1 MKRIYLLLT
10 FVLCV
15 LFGERSHAQDFSNK
29 GKNFYISYPEH
40 INGTGSIMGIYI
52 TSNVN
57 TSGTITVNGTNIAFI
72 VTANTITTVFLGAG
86 GSGPNTYIH
95 LGGIQDGIKTDAAV
109 HITAV
114 NPVVVYAHIINS
126 ARSGA
131 TLVLPTPVW
140 GKEYIAPS
148 YSNSGG
154 SGFNQGFGE
163 INIMAAL
170 PNTVVEITPSITTR
184 NGARPA
190 GVPYQ
195 VTLANPGDVYQV
207 QFPQNADLSGTIV
220 KSIAS
225 ASSGCQPIA
234 VVSATT
240 WTALNCGSGNGG
252 DNFYQQLFPTGTWGK
267 EFLTTPLKKVATN
280 PGDNNID
287 IVRVYVKDPATVV
300 TKMDNGITT
309 TLAGLVLPGNFYEYT
324 AFRPTLVSAD
334 KPVQV
339 MQFVTTQNCGFPT
352 TQSDPEMISLSAVE
366 QTINDI
372 TVYSAFNNLVPGSNS
387 AINTHYI
394 NVAMKTANTGTFR
407 INGAVPGTPFITIPG
422 TNFSYLKHNVS
433 TAGSP
438 VTRLTADSGF
448 SAIAYGFGN
457 VESYGYNAGTNVKDL
472 YQQIG
477 VSTQFGIE
485 PTPSVCKGSPFQF
498 KVSLPYCV
506 DSIRWDLSN
515 LPWAPL
521 PIPPNPIEYYN
532 TCDTIPPG
540 SAGPDS
546 ITVVNGKTL
555 YWYSLPS
562 FYTFNTS
569 GTFNVSM
576 FTYAPNTEGC
586 GNEQEIPFELNVF
599 EPPVADFSVIDG
611 GCVAEVFQFNDNTVT
626 PRPSYIWEW
635 NFDDIPSGANNLSGL
650 QDPTHTFTTPGIHNV
665 TFRTITT
672 PGCISSTISKPVYVS
687 PLPSATIAGTTTLC
701 LNEPFPDITFTATDG
716 TAPYTFYY
724 TIDNG
729 GGPGPVQTVN
739 SVVGN
744 TATVS
749 VPTGVAGTFRY
760 DLVSVRN
767 TGSALCVQPQT
778 GTATVIV
785 NPLPTAA
792 VSGAITVCKN
802 APPPDVTFTGGA
814 GTAPYT
820 FTYNINGG
828 PSLNI
833 TTVSGNSV
841 TVSVPTGTAGTFVYN
856 LVSVSDASA
865 TICSQLQSGSTT
877 VTVNELPTASIAGT
891 IEVCRNATPPTI
903 TFTGAGTSIP
913 YTFTYN
919 INGGPN
925 LTVTAA
931 GPGPNAFV
939 LVPTGTPGT
948 YTYNLLSVVDGTSAT
963 CSQAQTGSAT
973 VIVHPLPTASIAG
986 ATAVCVNAT
995 PPDVTFTGAGG
1006 VAPYTFTYNINGG
1019 PILSATTV
1027 AGNSVTVPVSTAV
1040 AGTFNYNLV
1049 SVQNS
1054 GAVSCIQ
1061 AQTGTVTVVVNPLPT
1076 AAVSG
1081 AITVCKNA
1089 PSPNVTFTGAAGTA
1103 PYTFTYNINGG
1114 PSLNVTTVAGNSVTV
1129 AAPTGTAGS
1138 FTYNLVSVQD
1148 ASATLCSQSQTGST
1162 TVIVNDLPTA
1172 SVAAATTEVCLNGT
1186 APLVT
1191 FTGAGTSAP
1200 YTFTYTINGGPN
1212 LNITTVAGNSVSVSV
1227 PTGTAGTFTY
1237 NLVSVSDGTATL
1249 CSQAQTGSAVVI
1261 VHPLPTPDFNVTIPS
1276 CETQTLNFTDLSN
1289 PNVGTSMAWTW
1300 NFGDASPPSNVQ
1312 NPTHTYAAAGPYTVS
1327 LSVTNSKGCVS
1338 NPILT
1343 RTINVHAKPVTD
1355 AILPEVCLDDTFAQ
1369 FYDNSTVATP
1379 GSIVSW
1385 LWDFGDP
1392 GSGAF
1397 NTSTLEDPQHSYT
1410 ATGIYTITLTTTSN
1424 NGCATTQTFPFTVNG
1439 DIPISDFTPLNTA
1452 TMCANDS
1459 VSIRDAATVNFGS
1472 ITKVEIIWD
1481 FIGAPGVIQ
1490 TDDTPTPAKI
1500 YKHKYPTTSTTLNYT
1515 IRYIAYSGGTCLNTR
1530 DRVITVNAAPK
1541 VQFLDM
1547 PDACLDAAPF
1557 QITQASEI
1565 GGVAG
1570 PPGVFSGPG
1579 VTATGIFNPAL
1590 VGPGTYMIKYTFTA
1604 TAGGCLDSL
1613 SKPITVLDSASAR
1626 FTYSTLNC
1634 QDSPV
1639 SFNSTS
1645 STIPAGAGTITGW
1658 TWDFGDPASGANN
1671 ASSAQNPT
1679 HTFSGWG
1686 TYNVRLFVTT
1696 SNNCRSTVLTVPV
1709 FVNPIPR
1716 PSFTIPASACLP
1728 SATVTF
1734 NSGASS
1740 IPDGT
1745 QASFSYLWDFGDPAS
1760 GALNSSTNSSPSHI
1774 YNTIGPFFV
1783 NLQITSGAGCVHDT
1797 MIVLNT
1803 LHPQPTG
1810 DFAVDKNDIC
1820 IGQSFQFTDNSDPAD
1835 GTITQW
1841 NWNMD
1846 DGNTRNA
1853 PTFSYT
1859 YGSPRT
1865 YNVTLS
1871 ITNNFGCRSTVHTET
1886 VTVNPYPVVDAGPDL
1901 FILQGGSDTL
1911 EPIITSVEPTTYL
1924 WTPNLYFL
1932 SSNTIKMPVVKG
1944 VEDIRYLLTVTSR
1957 GNCTDTSSVFIKVL
1971 KGPEIPNIF
1980 SPNGDGV
1987 HDRWVIK
1994 YLDTYP
2000 GGTVDIYNR
2009 YGQLIFHSV
2018 GYAVP
2023 WDGTVNGQQVP
2034 IGTYYYVVNPKNG
2047 RTIMSGYV
2055 DVIR

>member
-1 MKRIYLLLT
+1 MRKLYFLSTLVLTLLSGIT
-10 FVLCV
+10 AN
-15 LFGERSHAQDFSNK
+15 AQDFSNK
-29 GKNFYISYPEH
+29 GKEFWLAYSYH
-40 INGTGSIMGIYI
+40 VGMVNGGTPAMTLYI
-52 TSNVN
+52 TTDVTTTYTVEIYGVAVLS
-57 TSGTITVNGTNIAFI
+57 SGTILANQVIPVSIPNAYFISTDGLTTNRTVR
-72 VTANTITTVFLGAG
+72 VTAV
-86 GSGPNTYIH
+86 
-95 LGGIQDGIKTDAAV
+95 K
-109 HITAV
+109 
-114 NPVVVYAHIINS
+114 PVVVYSFITRSQAS
-126 ARSGA
+126 AAS
-131 TLVLPTPVW
+131 LCLPTNVL
-140 GKEYIAPS
+140 GKEYYASSFTQISNENNASSYITIIAVDDNTSVDITPTA
-148 YSNSGG
+148 NTVGG
-154 SGFNQGFGE
+154 WLAGSTNTVNLNKGE
-163 INIMAAL
+163 I
-170 PNTVVEITPSITTR
+170 
-184 NGARPA
+184 
-190 GVPYQ
+190 YQ
-195 VTLANPGDVYQV
+195 VLGTTTGTSGV
-207 QFPQNADLSGTIV
+207 DLSGTLI
-220 KSIAS
+220 KSVAS
-225 ASSGCQPIA
+225 AGGGCKRIAVFSGSGKISIGSPPACNGGSADNLYQQLYPVASWGKKFLTAPSSGRPFNHYRIMRSDPLSN
-234 VVSATT
+234 VY
-240 WTALNCGSGNGG
+240 LNGVLIPAASFTN
-252 DNFYQQLFPTGTWGK
+252 NFYQFYNGMPNLIEADIPISVAQYFPSQNCPSNQNPYDPDMIILNPV
-267 EFLTTPLKKVATN
+267 EQNINKV
-280 PGDNNID
+280 
-287 IVRVYVKDPATVV
+287 
-300 TKMDNGITT
+300 
-309 TLAGLVLPGNFYEYT
+309 
-324 AFRPTLVSAD
+324 TLVSS
-334 KPVQV
+334 PLTVSQTPPNQPHQHHIHVV
-339 MQFVTTQNCGFPT
+339 MR
-352 TQSDPEMISLSAVE
+352 
-366 QTINDI
+366 NDA
-372 TVYSAFNNLVPGSNS
+372 SGSPS
-387 AINTHYI
+387 
-394 NVAMKTANTGTFR
+394 
-407 INGAVPGTPFITIPG
+407 PGTGQSSFLFDGLPVPVGSWILHPQDP
-422 TNFSYLKHNVS
+422 NYSYLYLSNV
-433 TAGSP
+433 GFGNH
-438 VTRLTADSGF
+438 RLASDSGF
-448 SAIAYGFGN
+448 NAVAYGYGSA
-457 VESYGYNAGTNVKDL
+457 ETYGYSAGANVKDL

-485 PTPSVCKGSPFQF
+485 PTPSVCKGSPFRF
-498 KVSLPYCV
+498 KVSLPYCA
-506 DSIRWDLSN
+506 DSMRWDLSF
-515 LPWAPL
+515 LPGPPPAPPL
-521 PIPPNPIEYYN
+521 QVY
-532 TCDTIPPG
+532 TSCTPG
-540 SAGPDS
+540 PGGPDS
-546 ITVVNGKTL
+546 TTVVNGKTL

-562 FYTFNTS
+562 LYNFGTS
-569 GTFNVSM
+569 GTFPVEIAV
-576 FTYAPNTEGC
+576 YAPNTDGC
-586 GNEQEIPFELNVF
+586 GNLQEIPFDLNVF

-611 GCVAEVFQFNDNTVT
+611 GCVAEPFQFNDNTVT
-626 PRPSYIWEW
+626 PRPSYIWDW
-635 NFDDIPSGANNLSGL
+635 NFDDIPSGANNTSGL
-650 QDPTHTFTTPGIHNV
+650 QNPTHIFTTPGIHNV

-672 PGCISSTISKPVYVS
+672 PGCISSTISKPVTIK
-687 PLPSATIAGTTTLC
+687 PLPSATIAGSTTLC
-701 LNEPFPDITFTATDG
+701 LNAPAPDITFTATDG
-716 TAPYTFYY
+716 TAPYTFSY

-828 PSLNI
+828 PSLNV

-865 TICSQLQSGSTT
+865 TICSQNQTGSTT

-891 IEVCRNATPPTI
+891 IEVCRNATPPII

-925 LTVTAA
+925 LTVTAG

-939 LVPTGTPGT
+939 PVPTGTPGT
-948 YTYNLLSVVDGTSAT
+948 YVYNLLSVVDGTGAA

-1027 AGNSVTVPVSTAV
+1027 VGNSVTVPVSTAV

-1054 GAVSCIQ
+1054 GPVTCIQ
-1061 AQTGTVTVVVNPLPT
+1061 GQTGTVTVVVNPLPT

-1089 PSPNVTFTGAAGTA
+1089 PAPNVTFTGAAGTA

-1129 AAPTGTAGS
+1129 AVPTGTAGS

-1237 NLVSVSDGTATL
+1237 NLVSVSDGTATV

-1261 VHPLPTPDFNVTIPS
+1261 VHPLPTPDFSVTTPS

-1289 PNVGTSMAWTW
+1289 PNVGTSFAWNW
-1300 NFGDASPPSNVQ
+1300 NFGDASPPSTAQ
-1312 NPTHTYAAAGPYTVS
+1312 NPTHTYAAAGAYTVS

-1343 RTINVHAKPVTD
+1343 RTINVHAQPVTD

-1392 GSGAF
+1392 GSGAL

-1410 ATGIYTITLTTTSN
+1410 ATGVYTITLTATSN

-1439 DIPISDFTPLNTA
+1439 DIPVSDFTPLNTA

-1481 FIGAPGVIQ
+1481 LIGAPGVIQ

-1515 IRYIAYSGGTCLNTR
+1515 IRYIAYSGGTCLNIR

-1645 STIPAGAGTITGW
+1645 STIPAGAGAITGW

-1679 HTFSGWG
+1679 HIFSGWG

-1696 SNNCRSTVLTVPV
+1696 SNSCRSTVYIVPV

-1745 QASFSYLWDFGDPAS
+1745 QASFSYLWDFGDPPS

-1774 YNTIGPFFV
+1774 YNTIGPFNV

-1797 MIVLNT
+1797 MIILNT

-1810 DFAVDKNDIC
+1810 DFGVDKNDIC

-1835 GTITQW
+1835 GTTTQW

-1846 DGNTRNA
+1846 DGNTRNV

-1911 EPIITSVEPTTYL
+1911 EPVITSVEPTTYL